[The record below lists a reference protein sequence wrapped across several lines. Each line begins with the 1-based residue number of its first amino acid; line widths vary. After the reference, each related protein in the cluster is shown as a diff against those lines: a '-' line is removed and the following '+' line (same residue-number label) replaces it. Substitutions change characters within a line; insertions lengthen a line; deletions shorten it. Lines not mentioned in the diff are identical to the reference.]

1 MPSLRDWIQSP
12 KPAVQQ
18 LIMICVLVF
27 VPALLLQLFRL
38 DNPLYFLTYTPSVWY
53 KPWSVVTYMF
63 LHLGFW
69 HLLGNLLWLYF
80 VGSILEDLVGSKPI
94 YWLFLG
100 GGILG
105 ALVFQL
111 VYSFSAYSDLKTPMQ
126 LLGASGGVSAIVIGT
141 ALFTPRYRLFL
152 FGLIEVEL
160 RWIAV
165 VKVLLDLSGL
175 ASGSNI
181 GGYTAHLGGI
191 LWGVLYVYGTLKGD
205 FLSAPL
211 SAIQGFFGAI
221 SSVFTKKSDRK
232 AILRVEKGDKPLH
245 SKSDTQHKGPS
256 EAEVNAILDK
266 ITQVGYNNLTDKE
279 KETLFKA
286 SKTD

>member
-18 LIMICVLVF
+18 LILICVLVF

-38 DNPLYFLTYTPSVWY
+38 DTPLYFLTYTPSVWY
-53 KPWSVVTYMF
+53 KPWSLLTYMF
-63 LHLGFW
+63 LHFNLW

-80 VGSILEDLVGSKPI
+80 VGSILEDLVGPKPI

-105 ALVFQL
+105 ALVFQG
-111 VYSFSAYSDLKTPMQ
+111 VYSLSSYSDLQTPMQ

-191 LWGVLYVYGTLKGD
+191 LWGVLYVYGTVKGD
-205 FLSAPL
+205 FFSE
-211 SAIQGFFGAI
+211 I
-221 SSVFTKKSDRK
+221 SSVFAKKSDRK
-232 AILRVEKGDKPLH
+232 ATLRVEKGDKPLH
-245 SKSDTQHKGPS
+245 SKSGTQHKGPS